1 MFNKSEIL
9 RRAWAIV
16 KAGPNWQKYRLTR
29 LRYALQ
35 DAWAEAKRAVK
46 LAAQTPADKARESLF
61 VLECKD
67 RWTHADF
74 AAAAELRACL
84 ASTPALAA

>member
-9 RRAWAIV
+9 CRAWAIV

-29 LRYALQ
+29 LRYAMQ
-35 DAWAEAKRAVK
+35 DAWAEAKRAAK
-46 LAAQTPADKARESLF
+46 LATQTRADKIRESLL

-67 RWTHADF
+67 RWTQADY
-74 AAAAELRACL
+74 AAAADLRADL
-84 ASTPALAA
+84 THSVAA